1 MVDPQLTDKV
11 VGPPSQDY
19 AYALPPFTWLRG
31 GGGGGLGSVTV
42 LYRLQKVLCDPHG
55 IDEIGLRFLLFRIV
69 GVSL

>member
-31 GGGGGLGSVTV
+31 WGGGG
-42 LYRLQKVLCDPHG
+42 
-55 IDEIGLRFLLFRIV
+55 V
-69 GVSL
+69 GVGDSFLSLAESSLQPSRD